1 MQVRVHGI
9 TRCGWCL
16 FALLVTLP
24 NQIILKDV
32 TAIRT
37 KYCQVVPNSI
47 VLACAEFSLK
57 PIVVGNMNWIFPRI
71 WEIAVQAKGKSIQ
84 WECSK
89 KVHERTKITGWHPS
103 YCLSKFRMKQEAKAP
118 NEFWGRTNIKRVPGT
133 GSLGCWTAWPLEWD
147 CAGPQSL
154 WSLGWRFSQE
164 FTNTLR
170 SQSAEDWR
178 VGKRYWPWG
187 DEVLDGNNPIL
198 QRLRTVMWHRSP
210 RGLSGRPWRPEQ
222 HCRQRHWAWKD
233 FIRT

>member
-1 MQVRVHGI
+1 MQNFHWNLLLLAIWIGFSPEYERLQSKQRENLSSENAVRKI
-9 TRCGWCL
+9 
-16 FALLVTLP
+16 
-24 NQIILKDV
+24 
-32 TAIRT
+32 
-37 KYCQVVPNSI
+37 
-47 VLACAEFSLK
+47 
-57 PIVVGNMNWIFPRI
+57 
-71 WEIAVQAKGKSIQ
+71 
-84 WECSK
+84 
-89 KVHERTKITGWHPS
+89 VHERTKITGWHPS

-154 WSLGWRFSQE
+154 WSLAWRFSQE

-170 SQSAEDWR
+170 SQSAEDWK

-222 HCRQRHWAWKD
+222 HCCQRHWAWKD